1 MELSDF
7 CDENISFFLNEINN
21 ANNNN
26 NNNNNNNS
34 NQNLSILD
42 DFNNTELNNYVNI
55 KNDSIVAMMK
65 FYELNFTI
73 KQLLT
78 ICEYYGIVKELKAN
92 KSKKPDIIN
101 AIIIFE
107 NNPENSD
114 IFLQRQ
120 KLWYFMEELKSD
132 KFMKKFIMWN

>member
-7 CDENISFFLNEINN
+7 NDENIYFFLNEINN
-21 ANNNN
+21 SDSNKNLTILDEF
-26 NNNNNNNS
+26 NNS
-34 NQNLSILD
+34 ELSNIE
-42 DFNNTELNNYVNI
+42 FNNYTNI
-55 KNDSIVAMMK
+55 NINNDSIIAMMK
-65 FYELNFTI
+65 FYDLNFTI

-78 ICEYYGIVKELKAN
+78 ICEYYGIVKELKVN

-107 NNPENSD
+107 NNPENSN
-114 IFLQRQ
+114 IFFKRQ
-120 KLWYFMEELKSD
+120 QLWYFMEELKSD